1 MTSLIADKI
10 ALNDGRQIVIFE
22 DHDYVADAPE
32 LPDGVQ
38 LYTYGYRNYSWYSG
52 LGEHYYTDQDA
63 VIAAAKAIAPNDKV
77 LERIEYDKNG
87 ALGKDESA
95 KVAEFYLGIH
105 ALYLD
110 LYGYNHSGQAIRL
123 SPFGCRWDS
132 GRIGLFAMSRK
143 KARQKYG
150 HIPTED
156 LYQAFEA
163 EVQPY
168 IAEVNQILTGCWY
181 GCRVQKD
188 RETLDS
194 CYGFDTVEAAKEYA
208 LSITT

>member
-1 MTSLIADKI
+1 MTNPVIDKI

-22 DHDYVADAPE
+22 DYDYAPDAPE
-32 LPDGVQ
+32 LPEDMR

-52 LGEHYYTDQDA
+52 LGEHHYDDQDA
-63 VIAAAKAIAPNDKV
+63 VIAAAKDIAPNARI
-77 LERIEYDKNG
+77 LARIEYDKNG
-87 ALGKDESA
+87 VLGKDESA

-110 LYGYNHSGQAIRL
+110 IYGYNHSGQAISL
-123 SPFGCRWDS
+123 APFSCRWDS
-132 GRIGLFAMSRK
+132 GRIGIVVMSRK

-168 IAEVNQILTGCWY
+168 IARVNQILTGGWY
-181 GCRVQKD
+181 GCQVQKEG
-188 RETLDS
+188 ETLDS
-194 CYGFDTVEAAKEYA
+194 CYGFDSIEAAKEYA
-208 LSITT
+208 QSIIT